1 MDSEV
6 DELISLMNSCP
17 KWVRGEKELVAY
29 KNAPP
34 PNVSQGKHSKT
45 LCQEHGYPQSKR
57 DEGMIL
63 KTQVAW
69 KNEVQKK

>member
-1 MDSEV
+1 MLLHPLYLKV
-6 DELISLMNSCP
+6 NRAKLYA
-17 KWVRGEKELVAY
+17 K
-29 KNAPP
+29 
-34 PNVSQGKHSKT
+34 
-45 LCQEHGYPQSKR
+45 SKR